1 MKVVIEADKQY
12 RSLLIEVAEAIKA
25 KISFEEKDFWSE
37 LPENVKDKVEESQ
50 EQYKQGKYT
59 EFSVVKEILL
69 ARNHRK

>member
-12 RSLLIEVAEAIKA
+12 KMLLIEVAEAIKA
-25 KISFEEKDFWSE
+25 KISFEEKDFWAE
-37 LPENVKDKVEESQ
+37 LPEDIKAKVEESQ
-50 EQYKQGKYT
+50 EQYQQGKYT